1 MTTEASPEAPP
12 HGVAPLFPALER
24 YVREQG
30 LTEKAKGD
38 LAVKLARILGGGTS
52 RARNLKAPPP
62 PVERTELLGSIKLP
76 GETPADVQQEI
87 NLAREATDE
96 RKKDLRRDEGK
107 RRFAVSV
114 LKPLEQR
121 GIPIGLRNNYYFAG
135 PVVLRP
141 EKNGWDWAWS
151 LTPRYDLVSRLP
163 ADEEF
168 VVQAHAAALDLLA
181 QTVRSPKEFERQLDL
196 AWALARHFA
205 DSDDVLIVDVARLY
219 KVAAQS
225 DAFWRTPERRLFEDL
240 PEAAFL
246 ANLMNWRHRRQPSDT
261 PYEFVS
267 ATLHQ
272 SDRAFWIPVS
282 EDGTEVHPFIYM
294 RRRGQVRA

>member
-1 MTTEASPEAPP
+1 MTTDAPP
-12 HGVAPLFPALER
+12 AAPPREAAPLFPAFER
-24 YVREQG
+24 YVHAQG

-38 LAVKLARILGGGTS
+38 LAVKLARVLGGGTS
-52 RARNLKAPPP
+52 RARNLRASPP

-76 GETPADVQQEI
+76 GEMPADVQREI
-87 NLAREATDE
+87 DLARETTDE
-96 RKKDLRRDEGK
+96 RKKDLRREEGK

-114 LKPLEQR
+114 LRTLEQR
-121 GIPIGLRNNYYFAG
+121 GISIGFRNNYYFAG

-163 ADEEF
+163 ADDEF
-168 VVQAHAAALDLLA
+168 VVRAHAAALDLLA
-181 QTVRSPKEFERQLDL
+181 QTVRPPQEFERQLDL
-196 AWALARHFA
+196 AWTLARHFG
-205 DSDDVLIVDVARLY
+205 DSDDVPIVDVARLY
-219 KVAAQS
+219 RIAGQS
-225 DAFWRTPERRLFEDL
+225 DAFWRAPEKRLFEDL

-246 ANLMNWRHRRQPSDT
+246 ANLMNWRRHRSPNDA

-294 RRRGQVRA
+294 RRRGPARS